1 MSKVDLPDSLST
13 AVWEKHKK
21 ELGKDKTVL
30 DKVQKELTKLA
41 QASKSLSDAHGGAS
55 FDLLEPKGPANA
67 AAVAKL
73 DGAINGDFKKL
84 VSAAKDAQSAADDFQ
99 SAVDKAGKALKGDIA
114 KAATAASGAAS
125 TASKAAAKFITELNA
140 TVAAARSKLQD
151 ASKSGPAPVA
161 KANPKAI
168 ADGKALGALI
178 KKMVAALRSGKPMPQ
193 PVKFLA
199 VRLDKKVRIY
209 LGPKPDSAL
218 ARLKTQFE
226 PKAKI
231 KLIKDPKGSV
241 LWEKGALTFV
251 SDKLSTVGP
260 KLIQLAIREQT
271 KGLNAKVRLKKSD
284 GKVDEAD
291 APELKDADLHVD
303 ADDEASLKVDMKDV
317 MSRFGDMKAAI
328 DAAIKSG
335 GDAKLKTLYAS
346 VQGHIKGQKADEASD
361 DLDEIEALLEPAD
374 EDEGDEAESTG
385 DKGVPPGT
393 AFQAKFNALRSKIDA
408 AVAAGGASAKPI
420 GDLSTL
426 AQMLG
431 KKGDQA
437 SVDKANEAL
446 SRIEKMLGD
455 ATAPSAGGLSVA
467 KLATARLEW
476 VNTRDAA
483 IKEITFLSKA
493 IVAAFAKETSQA
505 PQVKEAITRLAGL
518 TLKLKTGL
526 DAELDAALS
535 ENDPAKRAQ
544 LAAKAKGTLASI
556 RKFVEEDELM
566 SNLDNNEVV
575 KTMAVVGPMKKSL
588 AAISAALG

>member
-13 AVWEKHKK
+13 AVWDKHKK

-30 DKVQKELTKLA
+30 DKVQKELAKLA
-41 QASKSLSDAHGGAS
+41 QASKSLGDAHGGAS
-55 FDLLEPKGPANA
+55 FDLLDPKGPANA

-99 SAVDKAGKALKGDIA
+99 TAVDKAGKALKGDIA

-125 TASKAAAKFITELNA
+125 AASKAATKFIAELNA
-140 TVAAARSKLQD
+140 TLAAARAKLQD
-151 ASKSGPAPVA
+151 AAKTGPAPAA
-161 KANPKAI
+161 KANPKAV
-168 ADGKALGALI
+168 ADGKAIGALI
-178 KKMVAALRSGKPMPQ
+178 KKMVAALRGGKPMPQ

-209 LGPKPDSAL
+209 LGPKPESAL
-218 ARLKTQFE
+218 AKLKTQFE

-241 LWEKGALTFV
+241 LWDKGALTFV
-251 SDKLSTVGP
+251 SDKLSTVGA
-260 KLIQLAIREQT
+260 KLLQLAIKEQT
-271 KGLNAKVRLKKSD
+271 KGLNAKVRIKKSD

-291 APELKDADLHVD
+291 AAELKDSDLHVD
-303 ADDEASLKVDMKDV
+303 ADDEAALKADMKDV
-317 MSRFGDMKAAI
+317 LSRLAEMKAEI
-328 DAAIKSG
+328 EAAIKKG
-335 GDAKLKTLYAS
+335 GDAKLKTLFAS
-346 VQGHIKGQKADEASD
+346 LQSHITANKADEASD
-361 DLDEIEALLEPAD
+361 DLDEIEALLEPGE

-385 DKGVPPGT
+385 DKGVPSGT

-408 AVAAGGASAKPI
+408 AVAAGGGSAKSI
-420 GDLSTL
+420 GDLSTV
-426 AQMLG
+426 AQMLA
-431 KKGDQA
+431 KKGDQG

-446 SRIEKMLGD
+446 SRIEQMLGD
-455 ATAPSAGGLSVA
+455 ATKAGGGGLSVT

-483 IKEITFLSKA
+483 IKEITVLSKA
-493 IVAAFAKETSQA
+493 IVAAFAKETTQA

-526 DAELDAALS
+526 DDELDAALNES
-535 ENDPAKRAQ
+535 DPGKRAQ

>member
-1 MSKVDLPDSLST
+1 MSKVDFPDSLST
-13 AVWEKHKK
+13 GVWEKHKK

-41 QASKSLSDAHGGAS
+41 QASKSLGDAHGAAS
-55 FDLLEPKGPANA
+55 FDLLDSKGPANA

-125 TASKAAAKFITELNA
+125 TASKAAAKFIAELNA
-140 TVAAARSKLQD
+140 TLAAARSKLQD
-151 ASKSGPAPVA
+151 AAKSGPALSA

-168 ADGKALGALI
+168 ADGKAIGALI
-178 KKMVAALRSGKPMPQ
+178 KKMVAALRGGKPMPQ

-218 ARLKTQFE
+218 AKLKTQFE

-231 KLIKDPKGSV
+231 KLIKDPKGTV

-251 SDKLSTVGP
+251 TDKLSTLGP
-260 KLIQLAIREQT
+260 KLLQLAIKEQT
-271 KGLNAKVRLKKSD
+271 KGLNPKVRIKKSD

-303 ADDEASLKVDMKDV
+303 ADDEAALKVDMKDV
-317 MSRFGDMKAAI
+317 ISRLSEMKAAI

-335 GDAKLKTLYAS
+335 GNAKLKTLYDS
-346 VQGHIKGQKADEASD
+346 LQSHINGQKADEASD
-361 DLDEIEALLEPAD
+361 ELDEIDALLEPAD

-408 AVAAGGASAKPI
+408 AVAAGGASAKSI

-426 AQMLG
+426 AQMLA

-437 SVDKANEAL
+437 NVDKANEAL

-455 ATAPSAGGLSVA
+455 ATAAGAGGLSVA

-476 VNTRDAA
+476 IGTRDAA
-483 IKEITFLSKA
+483 IKEITVLSRA

-518 TLKLKTGL
+518 TLKLKTTL
-526 DAELDAALS
+526 DDDLDAALN
-535 ENDPAKRAQ
+535 EGDPAKRAQ

-556 RKFVEEDELM
+556 RKFVDEDELM

>member
-30 DKVQKELTKLA
+30 DKVQKELAKLA

-125 TASKAAAKFITELNA
+125 AASKAAAKFMVELNA
-140 TVAAARSKLQD
+140 TLAAARSKLQD
-151 ASKSGPAPVA
+151 AAKSGPVPA
-161 KANPKAI
+161 KANPKA
-168 ADGKALGALI
+168 ASDAKAIGALI
-178 KKMVAALRSGKPMPQ
+178 KKMVAALRGGKPMPQ

-199 VRLDKKVRIY
+199 VRLEKKVRIY
-209 LGPKPDSAL
+209 LGPKPESAL
-218 ARLKTQFE
+218 AKLKTQFE

-231 KLIKDPKGSV
+231 KMIKDPKGTV

-251 SDKLSTVGP
+251 TDKLSTLGP
-260 KLIQLAIREQT
+260 KLLQQAIKEQT
-271 KGLNAKVRLKKSD
+271 KGLNAKVRIKKSD

-303 ADDEASLKVDMKDV
+303 ADDEAALKVDMKDV
-317 MSRFGDMKAAI
+317 MSRLSEMKAAI

-335 GDAKLKTLYAS
+335 GNAKLKTLYDS
-346 VQGHIKGQKADEASD
+346 LQSHIKGQKADEASD

-393 AFQAKFNALRSKIDA
+393 AFLAKFNALRSKIDA

-431 KKGDQA
+431 KKGDQG

-455 ATAPSAGGLSVA
+455 ATAATAGGLSVA

-483 IKEITFLSKA
+483 IKEITVLSRA

-526 DAELDAALS
+526 DDELDAALN

>member
-13 AVWEKHKK
+13 SVWEKHKK

-41 QASKSLSDAHGGAS
+41 QAAKSLSDAHGGAS
-55 FDLLEPKGPANA
+55 FDLLDPKGPANA

-84 VSAAKDAQSAADDFQ
+84 VSAAKDAQGAADDFQ
-99 SAVDKAGKALKGDIA
+99 SAVDKASKALKGDIA

-125 TASKAAAKFITELNA
+125 TASKAAAKFMVELNA
-140 TVAAARSKLQD
+140 TLAAARSKLQD
-151 ASKSGPAPVA
+151 AAKSGPAPAA

-168 ADGKALGALI
+168 SDGKALGALI

-193 PVKFLA
+193 PVKFFA
-199 VRLDKKVRIY
+199 VRLEKKVRIY
-209 LGPKPDSAL
+209 LGPKPESAL
-218 ARLKTQFE
+218 AKLKTQFE

-231 KLIKDPKGSV
+231 KLIKDPKGTV

-251 SDKLSTVGP
+251 SDKLSALGP
-260 KLIQLAIREQT
+260 KLLQLAIKEQT
-271 KGLNAKVRLKKSD
+271 KGLNAKVRIKKSD

-303 ADDEASLKVDMKDV
+303 ADDEAALKVDMKDV
-317 MSRFGDMKAAI
+317 MSRLGDMKAAI
-328 DAAIKSG
+328 EAAIKSG
-335 GDAKLKTLYAS
+335 GDAKLKTLFAS
-346 VQGHIKGQKADEASD
+346 LQSHIKGQKADEASD
-361 DLDEIEALLEPAD
+361 ALDEIEALLEPGE

-393 AFQAKFNALRSKIDA
+393 AFLAKFNALRSKIDA

-455 ATAPSAGGLSVA
+455 ATAATAGGLSVT

-476 VNTRDAA
+476 IGTRDAA
-483 IKEITFLSKA
+483 IKEITVLSKA
-493 IVAAFAKETSQA
+493 IVAAFAKETTQA

-526 DAELDAALS
+526 DDELDAALN

-544 LAAKAKGTLASI
+544 LATKAKGTLASI

>member
-1 MSKVDLPDSLST
+1 MSKVDLPDSLSP

-41 QASKSLSDAHGGAS
+41 QASKSLGDAHGGAS

-125 TASKAAAKFITELNA
+125 AASKAAAKFMAELNA
-140 TVAAARSKLQD
+140 TLAAARSKLQD
-151 ASKSGPAPVA
+151 AAKSGPAPA
-161 KANPKAI
+161 KANPKA
-168 ADGKALGALI
+168 ASDGKALGALI
-178 KKMVAALRSGKPMPQ
+178 KKMVAALRGGKPMPQ

-199 VRLDKKVRIY
+199 VRLEKKVRIY
-209 LGPKPDSAL
+209 LGPKPESAL

-251 SDKLSTVGP
+251 SDKLSTLGP
-260 KLIQLAIREQT
+260 KLLQLAIKEQT
-271 KGLNAKVRLKKSD
+271 KGLNAKVRIKKSD

-303 ADDEASLKVDMKDV
+303 ADDEAALKVDMKDV
-317 MSRFGDMKAAI
+317 MSRLGDMKAAI
-328 DAAIKSG
+328 EAAIKSG
-335 GDAKLKTLYAS
+335 GDAKLKTLFAS
-346 VQGHIKGQKADEASD
+346 LQSHIKGQKADEASD
-361 DLDEIEALLEPAD
+361 DLDELEALLEPAD

-385 DKGVPPGT
+385 DKAVPPGT
-393 AFQAKFNALRSKIDA
+393 AFLAKFNALRSKIDA

-437 SVDKANEAL
+437 SVDKDNEAL

-455 ATAPSAGGLSVA
+455 ATAATAGGLSVT

-483 IKEITFLSKA
+483 IKEITVLSKA

-505 PQVKEAITRLAGL
+505 PQVKEAITRLAEL
-518 TLKLKTGL
+518 TKRLKTGL

-535 ENDPAKRAQ
+535 ENDPGKRAQ